1 MRLPRAL
8 SPRDHGSPWG
18 LFAWEQVEQ
27 VKPLTGRRHCC
38 AQCAHR
44 TAAGKD
50 ERTDMGK
57 PRSTVPCAPG
67 RGCRTRPLQPPCSGR
82 SASPPQ
88 GRQQTVTTTQG
99 QPRPPPQ
106 GTKTVAEL
114 VSVPVPDHASV
125 VPRPAAPGKLEMQIL
140 RPTPDPLNPT
150 LRAWH

>member
-99 QPRPPPQ
+99 RRPRGQ
-106 GTKTVAEL
+106 RQWQSWSL
-114 VSVPVPDHASV
+114 SLCLIMQVSSPDQQRRESWKC
-125 VPRPAAPGKLEMQIL
+125 RFLG
-140 RPTPDPLNPT
+140 PLQT
-150 LRAWH
+150 H